1 MKNVVVVVSRR
12 RKNDEE
18 NMVFERLSGPP
29 FMFCHDKIFNT
40 RSMQFPFLIP
50 HSHPLFPVYVLFFGC
65 PPKGCPDR
73 FYQIFDTFDTSD
85 DSHPILSPPGTSTIP
100 TRVSILDNDT

>member
-12 RKNDEE
+12 KKNDEE
-18 NMVFERLSGPP
+18 NMVLERLSGPP

-40 RSMQFPFLIP
+40 PSMQFPFLIIP
-50 HSHPLFPVYVLFFGC
+50 SLRTLFGC
-65 PPKGCPDR
+65 VLQRGAPTVFTKFLIP
-73 FYQIFDTFDTSD
+73 FDTSD